1 MLLKMVP
8 NKDQIFQIKNE
19 SDFTNLAL
27 KIFRYQASK
36 NNVYKQFLS
45 ILNIN
50 PATIKTIEDIPFLPI
65 QFFKNHRVTTVPP
78 PYDLTFKSSGTTG
91 MQRSIHYV
99 KNKELYQQSF
109 IRSFEY
115 FFGNIKDY
123 TILALLPSYM
133 EQGESSLVYMT
144 KQLMKIS
151 AKEDNGFY
159 LYNMDELADKLN
171 TLEAK
176 KQKTLLIGVSYALL
190 DFVEKY
196 KFKLQNTLVMETGGM
211 KGRKKEILREEL
223 HLRLKQGFGVENI
236 YSEYGMTE
244 LLSQSYSKG
253 NGIFETPPWKK
264 ILIRDTEDP
273 FTYLPNNKTGGIN
286 VIDLANIYSCSFI
299 ATQDL
304 GQKIDKNQFKIMG
317 RFDNSDIR
325 GCNLLV
331 VT

>member
-1 MLLKMVP
+1 MTLPCK
-8 NKDQIFQIKNE
+8 NEIYQIKND

-27 KIFRYQASK
+27 KIFRYQAQK
-36 NNVYKQFLS
+36 NEVYKQFLS

-65 QFFKNHRVTTVPP
+65 QFFKNHQVTTVPP
-78 PYDLTFKSSGTTG
+78 PYDLIFKSSGTTG

-99 KNKELYQQSF
+99 KDKELYQQSF

-144 KQLMKIS
+144 EQLMKIS

-176 KQKTLLIGVSYALL
+176 KQKNLLIGVSYALL

-223 HLRLKQGFGVENI
+223 HSLLKLGFGVKNI

-244 LLSQSYSKG
+244 ILSQSYSKED
-253 NGIFETPPWKK
+253 GIFESPPWKK

-286 VIDLANIYSCSFI
+286 IIDLANIYSCSFI

-304 GQKIDKNQFKIMG
+304 GQKISVNQFKIMG